1 MTLTICLPSDP
12 DATILTSYV
21 LPLHL
26 FASADVVKRP
36 LTLLGDEEYFQL
48 ATDKWSNRVIAF
60 TLEFQKAWLHRSGAC
75 EEEEVARNV
84 HGVFDWGLPHLR
96 SYIFS
101 IRTFDSLSPRS
112 ESRKISPESVLEAR
126 WDYDALFAPDQCFS
140 LTANFR
146 YFVL

>member
-1 MTLTICLPSDP
+1 MEDILGNDPVKVFAVDPGFLAICLPSDP

-60 TLEFQKAWLHRSGAC
+60 TLEFQKA
-75 EEEEVARNV
+75 
-84 HGVFDWGLPHLR
+84 
-96 SYIFS
+96 
-101 IRTFDSLSPRS
+101 
-112 ESRKISPESVLEAR
+112 
-126 WDYDALFAPDQCFS
+126 
-140 LTANFR
+140 
-146 YFVL
+146 